1 MSKKRYFM
9 KKIIST
15 QLLLIVILAMIFNI
29 IIDVS
34 TSYAAT
40 TYKQEKKQ
48 GIDAFPDSYKTYLK
62 ELQNLHSNWTFTA
75 FNTGMT
81 WKDFIS
87 KETSSHLKNTVHKSS
102 DALWKDSCNQ
112 VASGYACASQAILEY
127 YADPRNFLTESSVFQ
142 FLEMTYNSSVH
153 TKAGVDSILKGS
165 FMDKT
170 VTISGSNI
178 ETSAKAKIS
187 GEYILATPGIK
198 IQEIAENLKLTNYS
212 ATDAAKKTVQNSVK
226 SMTGYTLKDNLN
238 DKTYTIIVLGDV
250 NGDGEV
256 KSTDYMRIKSYIMD
270 NAKMNDNE
278 KLAADINEDGQI
290 KSTDYM
296 RIKSYIMDSN
306 PITVKQTGEGSQTM
320 SYSEIIMKAA
330 EESGISP
337 YSIAIKIFQEVGRQ
351 GSSSVTGT
359 YQGYEGYYNFFNYG
373 AYDSGNAIAN
383 GLKYAKDKGWSNQY
397 ISIVEGAKLMADSY
411 VGVGQNTAYLYKF
424 DVVDEG
430 RNGVCSHQY
439 MTNIQDPASQATTLY
454 NTYAKNNM
462 LNVALNF
469 VIPVF
474 NDMPSRCGLPG
485 QIDSNLDTSY
495 YINGTGVN
503 LRNNPTTS
511 ASSIGT
517 LTLNE
522 VVTVENFNVGN
533 SDGYDWA
540 KIKRGNGTT
549 GYVANKYL
557 TKCK

>member
-9 KKIIST
+9 KKIISM

-29 IIDVS
+29 IIGVS

-40 TYKQEKKQ
+40 TYKQDKKQ
-48 GIDAFPDSYKTYLK
+48 GIDAFPESYKNYLK
-62 ELQNLHSNWTFTA
+62 ELQNLHPDWSFTA

-81 WKDFIS
+81 WQDFIS
-87 KETSSHLKNTVHKSS
+87 KETNSHLKNTVHKSS

-127 YADPRNFLTESSVFQ
+127 YADPRNFLTESSIFQ

-165 FMDKT
+165 FMDKS
-170 VTISGSNI
+170 VTIGGT
-178 ETSAKAKIS
+178 EEKEVKAKIS
-187 GEYILATPGIK
+187 GNYIIATPKNK
-198 IQEIAENLKLTNYS
+198 IQDITGALSITNYTTTDTSNKSIENS
-212 ATDAAKKTVQNSVK
+212 ANPV
-226 SMTGYTLKDNLN
+226 TGYILKDNSAN
-238 DKTYTIIVLGDV
+238 KTYTVVVLADINSDGEIKATDYAKIKNYIMNGTNLTDTQKLAADV
-250 NGDGEV
+250 NGDGEI
-256 KSTDYMRIKSYIMD
+256 KATDYAKIKNYIM
-270 NAKMNDNE
+270 NGTA
-278 KLAADINEDGQI
+278 
-290 KSTDYM
+290 
-296 RIKSYIMDSN
+296 
-306 PITVKQTGEGSQTM
+306 ITVKQTGEGSQTM

-351 GSSSVTGT
+351 GSSSVTGI

-430 RNGVCSHQY
+430 KNGVCSHQY

-474 NDMPSRCGLPG
+474 NDMPDRCGLPG

-511 ASSIGT
+511 ANSIGT
-517 LTLNE
+517 LALNE
-522 VVTVENFNVGN
+522 VVTVENFNARKFR
-533 SDGYDWA
+533 W
-540 KIKRGNGTT
+540 I
-549 GYVANKYL
+549 
-557 TKCK
+557 

>member
-1 MSKKRYFM
+1 MKVKRLFM
-9 KKIIST
+9 KKILSM

-29 IIDVS
+29 IVGVN

-48 GIDAFPDSYKTYLK
+48 GIDAFPESYKSYLNELK
-62 ELQNLHSNWTFTA
+62 ELHSNWTFTA

-87 KETSSHLKNTVHKSS
+87 KETSTHLRNTVHKSS
-102 DALWKDSCNQ
+102 NSLWKDDCGKIES
-112 VASGYACASQAILEY
+112 SYACASQAIIEY

-170 VTISGSNI
+170 VTLAGSKAD
-178 ETSAKAKIS
+178 TSVKAKIS
-187 GEYILATPGIK
+187 GEYILATPGNK
-198 IQEIAENLKLTNYS
+198 IQDIANNLNISQYKIKDSSNKEISNSTNV
-212 ATDAAKKTVQNSVK
+212 ATDYIFIDSSN
-226 SMTGYTLKDNLN
+226 N
-238 DKTYTIIVLGDV
+238 KTYTIVTIGDI
-250 NGDGEV
+250 NSDGNIDAV
-256 KSTDYMRIKSYIMD
+256 DYIRLKNRIAGRTKLS
-270 NAKMNDNE
+270 KTQE
-278 KLAADINEDGQI
+278 LAADTLIDNTIEA
-290 KSTDYM
+290 TDYI
-296 RIKSYIMDSN
+296 RLKNFIAGRSKIELSS
-306 PITVKQTGEGSQTM
+306 TKVETM

-351 GSSSVTGT
+351 GSNSVTGT
-359 YQGYEGYYNFFNYG
+359 YPGYEGYYNFFNYG

-383 GLKYAKDKGWSNQY
+383 GLKYAKDKGWNNQY
-397 ISIVEGAKLMADSY
+397 ISIVEGAKLMANSY
-411 VGVGQNTAYLYKF
+411 VSVGQNTAYFYKF

-430 RNGVCSHQY
+430 KNGVCSHQY
-439 MTNIQDPASQATTLY
+439 MTNIEDPASQAKTLY
-454 NTYAKNNM
+454 NTYANNNM
-462 LNVALNF
+462 LNVTLNF
-469 VIPVF
+469 IIPVF
-474 NDMPSRCGLPG
+474 NDMPSKCGLPG
-485 QIDSNLDTSY
+485 SIDPNQDTSY

-503 LRNNPTTS
+503 LRSDPTTS

-517 LTLNE
+517 LSFNE
-522 VVTVENFNVGN
+522 VVTVENFNAG
-533 SDGYDWA
+533 SADGYNWA
-540 KIKRGNGTT
+540 KIKRANGTT